1 MDIYQKLKPEASER
15 TLVTVG
21 RIATGVVVVSG
32 IFWIPFMKYISG
44 ELYHYIQSVQAYIA
58 PPIAAVFLLGLFFK
72 RINARGAMA
81 ALVGG
86 FVLGMGR
93 LFTEIIKEDLSGIL
107 YDYANLNFLHFCIFL
122 FLVCIIVLVG
132 VSLLT
137 PAPTFEKIK
146 GLTYATTVAA
156 DKARSRASWNTRDVV
171 LSMIIIVI
179 LALVL
184 LYFSPL
190 ILS

>member
-1 MDIYQKLKPEASER
+1 MDIYKKLKPDTPEK
-15 TLVTVG
+15 TLVAVG
-21 RIATGVVVVSG
+21 RFATGVVVVSG
-32 IFWIPFMKYISG
+32 ILWIPFMKYISG

-58 PPIAAVFLLGLFFK
+58 PPIAAVFLLGLFFR
-72 RINARGAMA
+72 RINSHGAMA

-93 LFTEIIKEDLSGIL
+93 LVAEIVKDNLSGLL
-107 YDYANLNFLHFCIFL
+107 YTYADLNFLHFCIFL
-122 FLVCIIVLVG
+122 FLVCIAVLIG

-137 PAPTFEKIK
+137 PAPAFEKIK

-156 DKARSRASWNTRDVV
+156 DKARSRASWNARDVI
-171 LSMIIIVI
+171 LSVIIIVI

>member
-1 MDIYQKLKPEASER
+1 MSR
-15 TLVTVG
+15 LVL
-21 RIATGVVVVSG
+21 
-32 IFWIPFMKYISG
+32 
-44 ELYHYIQSVQAYIA
+44 ELIKDS
-58 PPIAAVFLLGLFFK
+58 LG
-72 RINARGAMA
+72 GW
-81 ALVGG
+81 
-86 FVLGMGR
+86 
-93 LFTEIIKEDLSGIL
+93 L
-107 YDYANLNFLHFCIFL
+107 YTFANMNFLHFCVFL
-122 FLVCIIVLVG
+122 FLVCIAAMIV

-137 PAPTFEKIK
+137 PAPKFEQIK

-171 LSMIIIVI
+171 LSVIIIVI